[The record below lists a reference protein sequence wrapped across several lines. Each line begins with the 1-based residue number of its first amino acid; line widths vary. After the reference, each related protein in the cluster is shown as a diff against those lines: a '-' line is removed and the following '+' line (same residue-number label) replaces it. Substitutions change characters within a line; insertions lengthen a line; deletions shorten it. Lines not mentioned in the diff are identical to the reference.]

1 MNDLDITDQR
11 ETNLPPDRRPTN
23 IGWKVFWRRAFAFL
37 IDGLLMS
44 IFTVLALIATGVIH
58 KIMGSDLTGFLQS
71 QNELMPE
78 EQVALMQKK
87 INELAF
93 QDKLILTYCP
103 LILSWLYFSF
113 LESSESQAT
122 LGKRLMNLKVTDLD
136 GRPINLVRA
145 SARHLVK
152 MSYSLVYSFLPFLPL
167 LFIGYL
173 IALFNTRH
181 QTLHDIIGRC
191 LVKFDSEET
200 QSLK

>member
-87 INELAF
+87 IN
-93 QDKLILTYCP
+93 
-103 LILSWLYFSF
+103 
-113 LESSESQAT
+113 
-122 LGKRLMNLKVTDLD
+122 
-136 GRPINLVRA
+136 
-145 SARHLVK
+145 
-152 MSYSLVYSFLPFLPL
+152 
-167 LFIGYL
+167 
-173 IALFNTRH
+173 
-181 QTLHDIIGRC
+181 
-191 LVKFDSEET
+191 
-200 QSLK
+200 